1 MVTLTSPSSAARS
14 LTKKRL
20 KRDGEFVGVDG
31 YVVGIRS
38 LVKKRLR
45 LHFLASGA
53 VAAEVGGNAFADEE
67 ATGKAGCGL

>member
-1 MVTLTSPSSAARS
+1 
-14 LTKKRL
+14 L

-67 ATGKAGCGL
+67 AIETFKSLAMPFRRRSWESLR